1 MKVVG
6 ETGEGTCHEK
16 AEPGSVYRQVFF
28 IMRYSEWNIQYL
40 KAMSV
45 FAHMENSDEFYPE

>member
-1 MKVVG
+1 MVG
-6 ETGEGTCHEK
+6 ETGEGACHEK